1 DYLDGR
7 ITRAQ
12 AVELT
17 RKYQLVSPV
26 RAEKSVAFIDQ
37 YRSYVI
43 NYGLGQDMARAYV
56 EGAGADPAE
65 RWAAMT
71 KILSEPTLPRDLRR

>member
-1 DYLDGR
+1 
-7 ITRAQ
+7 

-17 RKYQLVSPV
+17 RKYQLVSAA

-43 NYGLGQDMARAYV
+43 NYGLGLDMVRTAVERAGPDSAV
-56 EGAGADPAE
+56 
-65 RWAAMT
+65 RWAAME
-71 KILSEPTLPRDLRR
+71 KMLSEPTLPEDLRR